1 MRFRPNIQA
10 STDHVPGPI
19 IANGA
24 PRTAR
29 KRAKLRLAGDVKA
42 RHTCR
47 IATTAPAIGVHN
59 PAISRMP
66 AAAPILCGTTVP
78 QIGFAVAQATP
89 Q

>member
-19 IANGA
+19 IANVA

-29 KRAKLRLAGDVKA
+29 ERAKLRLAGDVKA

-47 IATTAPAIGVHN
+47 IATTAPTIGVHK
-59 PAISRMP
+59 PAISRTP
-66 AAAPILCGTTVP
+66 ANAPTLSGTIVA
-78 QIGFAVAQATP
+78 QIGFLIAQATP